1 MRETQDKADKGR
13 TDPGGGPALD
23 ISDLS
28 VSHDGKPVFEHLSL
42 RLESGEIF
50 GLVGVNGAGKTSL
63 MKAIVNLLSP
73 DAGQIR
79 IYGVPNHLPESRR
92 SIAYL
97 PETFRPP
104 PNLTGAQ
111 FLRLALGFHNIEY
124 DLRAASELAV
134 AAGLDPA
141 ALNARI
147 ASLSK
152 GNGQKIGL
160 LSGFL
165 TSCPLLMLDEP
176 MEGLDPHARILLKA
190 LLRGY
195 RAQGKSVFMSSHIL
209 TDMEELCDRI
219 AVLHGGRLVFTGPPS
234 GLLRQYGAPDFEM
247 AFLAA
252 ITPDDRQ

>member
-1 MRETQDKADKGR
+1 
-13 TDPGGGPALD
+13 
-23 ISDLS
+23 
-28 VSHDGKPVFEHLSL
+28 
-42 RLESGEIF
+42 
-50 GLVGVNGAGKTSL
+50 
-63 MKAIVNLLSP
+63 
-73 DAGQIR
+73 
-79 IYGVPNHLPESRR
+79 SRR

-165 TSCPLLMLDEP
+165 T
-176 MEGLDPHARILLKA
+176 
-190 LLRGY
+190 
-195 RAQGKSVFMSSHIL
+195 
-209 TDMEELCDRI
+209 
-219 AVLHGGRLVFTGPPS
+219 
-234 GLLRQYGAPDFEM
+234 
-247 AFLAA
+247 
-252 ITPDDRQ
+252 